1 MMLRNNIVCSFNIS
15 NKYIPIFNLNAE
27 FPLYSFVHL
36 DSSININISSL
47 ISPVSI
53 KGNGY
58 TLHYVLYTFHLSG
71 SVLFSLWL
79 MQLMIR
85 FAVSPGCV
93 ICFLYFVVDLRMG
106 FKELVV
112 VLWHLC

>member
-15 NKYIPIFNLNAE
+15 NKYISIFNLNTK
-27 FPLYSFVHL
+27 FPLYSFMHL
-36 DSSININISSL
+36 YSSININISSL
-47 ISPVSI
+47 ISPMSI
-53 KGNGY
+53 KRYGN
-58 TLHYVLYTFHLSG
+58 TLHYILSTFHLSG

-93 ICFLYFVVDLRMG
+93 IWLLYFIMDLGMG

-112 VLWHLC
+112 VLWGLC